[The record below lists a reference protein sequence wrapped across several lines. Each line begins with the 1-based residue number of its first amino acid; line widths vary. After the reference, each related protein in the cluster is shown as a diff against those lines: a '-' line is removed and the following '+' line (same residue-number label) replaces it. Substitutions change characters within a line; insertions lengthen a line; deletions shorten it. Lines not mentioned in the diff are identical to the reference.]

1 MKNINYDILDLLK
14 QDCRM
19 PLEDI
24 ATMLDK
30 DMAEVA
36 SSIDAMEKD
45 GIILKY
51 IPLINWDKT
60 DRQFVEAFI
69 EVKVTPQKEQGFDAL
84 AKNIYQYD
92 EVKSVFLVSGSFDL
106 LILAE
111 APTLKELALFV
122 SEKLSVL
129 DTVISTSTSFVLK
142 RYKQDGIIFDK
153 LSQDKR
159 LLISP

>member
-1 MKNINYDILDLLK
+1 MSNIDYQILGLLK
-14 QDCRM
+14 KDCRM

-24 ATMLDK
+24 ATMLNLS
-30 DMAEVA
+30 MTEVA
-36 SSIDAMEKD
+36 SHIDDMEKH

-51 IPLINWDKT
+51 MPLINWDKT
-60 DRQFVEAFI
+60 DKQFVEAFI
-69 EVKVTPQKEQGFDAL
+69 EVKVTPQKEQGFDAM

-129 DTVISTSTSFVLK
+129 DTVTSTATSFVLK
-142 RYKQDGIIFDK
+142 RYKQDGIIFEK
-153 LSQDKR
+153 HSSDKR